1 MAKKEAK
8 KEATKEVVVEEA
20 KEEKTM
26 LTMIDSQGR
35 NWEIDEDGTLLR
47 RI

>member
-1 MAKKEAK
+1 MAKKESK
-8 KEATKEVVVEEA
+8 KEVVVEEP
-20 KEEKTM
+20 KEEKKPM

-35 NWEIDEDGTLLR
+35 NWEVDEKGTLLR